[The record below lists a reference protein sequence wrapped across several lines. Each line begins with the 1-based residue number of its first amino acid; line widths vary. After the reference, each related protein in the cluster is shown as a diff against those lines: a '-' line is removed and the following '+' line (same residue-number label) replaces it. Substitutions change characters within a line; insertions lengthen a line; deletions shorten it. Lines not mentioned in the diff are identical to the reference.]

1 MRNDFLNPRKIEILK
16 LFRWEFRRNL
26 IRLVQFQKICK
37 SLRQSLIQKS
47 IRTHDKTPSTRA
59 ASLTFIDGETLWRNF
74 EREPRMDNLPP
85 VHAALREL
93 CILMHKYYTD
103 WIDHYE
109 LFSNS
114 KHLHL
119 NSLNII
125 WGEFPKIRTDI
136 QQILQET
143 SKILWK
149 FVKKG
154 ETSLFHPP
162 PPPPPRYQT

>member
-85 VHAALREL
+85 VHAAL
-93 CILMHKYYTD
+93 
-103 WIDHYE
+103 
-109 LFSNS
+109 
-114 KHLHL
+114 
-119 NSLNII
+119 
-125 WGEFPKIRTDI
+125 FPKGAMHPDAQTTHFYIVLSEFFFFLVGGRGPSSRSGP
-136 QQILQET
+136 LNHC
-143 SKILWK
+143 KI
-149 FVKKG
+149 
-154 ETSLFHPP
+154 EPCPT
-162 PPPPPRYQT
+162 